1 MLRMAGE
8 NRFDCSMV
16 KLSCIDLLLVQLLLE
31 IKSFLYPL
39 DNDLIRFPMTGH
51 YASIDYIFKSKLVPS
66 PRPTIYKK
74 SQGVG
79 K

>member
-8 NRFDCSMV
+8 NRSDCSMV
-16 KLSCIDLLLVQLLLE
+16 KLSYIDLLLLLLE
-31 IKSFLYPL
+31 INSFLYPL
-39 DNDLIRFPMTGH
+39 ENDLISFPMTGH
-51 YASIDYIFKSKLVPS
+51 YASTDYIFKSKLVPS

-74 SQGVG
+74 AQGVG